1 MKVRKL
7 KTTLVSYQENQKMLR
22 KLQLKTRNKEDT
34 SGELFVKF
42 KAKKNKT
49 TVISYLGKEKLIGKQ
64 PYLFISNYK

>member
-1 MKVRKL
+1 
-7 KTTLVSYQENQKMLR
+7 MLR

-64 PYLFISNYK
+64 PYLFISI

>member
-7 KTTLVSYQENQKMLR
+7 ETTLVSYQENQKMLR
-22 KLQLKTRNKEDT
+22 NLQLKTRNKEDT

-49 TVISYLGKEKLIGKQ
+49 TVTSCLGKEKLIGKQ
-64 PYLFISNYK
+64 PYLFISI